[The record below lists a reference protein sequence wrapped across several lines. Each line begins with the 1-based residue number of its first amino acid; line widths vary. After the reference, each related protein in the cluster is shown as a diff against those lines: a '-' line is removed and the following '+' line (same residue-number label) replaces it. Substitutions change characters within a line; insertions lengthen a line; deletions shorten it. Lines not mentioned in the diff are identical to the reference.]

1 MHHVRR
7 SATLTLLL
15 LLAVTFGPLL
25 CRIGGDQAW
34 LSGRAAT
41 AAASWRTD
49 GATAD
54 APDAATAV
62 SPDAA
67 TAPAPDIATAVSPDA
82 ANPAGGDTPDR
93 PAAADSGPRLDPDAP
108 VAVVHAPKKCSGR
121 HAPGPD
127 ESAPVPTPHRGE
139 PLAPATAGPG
149 PLAADPPA
157 QYALARPPTDGASA
171 TDHTTLLPVLRI

>member
-41 AAASWRTD
+41 AAASWRTG
-49 GATAD
+49 GAT
-54 APDAATAV
+54 TA
-62 SPDAA
+62 
-67 TAPAPDIATAVSPDA
+67 APAAATAVSPDA
-82 ANPAGGDTPDR
+82 ANPADGDTPAR
-93 PAAADSGPRLDPDAP
+93 PAADSGPRLDPDAP
-108 VAVVHAPKKCSGR
+108 VALVHAPKKCSDR

-127 ESAPVPTPHRGE
+127 ESAPLPTPHRGE
-139 PLAPATAGPG
+139 PLAPATTGPG

-157 QYALARPPTDGASA
+157 QCALARPPTDGMSA

>member
-41 AAASWRTD
+41 AAATWRTG
-49 GATAD
+49 GAPTA
-54 APDAATAV
+54 APD
-62 SPDAA
+62 
-67 TAPAPDIATAVSPDA
+67 ATAVSPDA
-82 ANPAGGDTPDR
+82 ANPAGGDTPAR
-93 PAAADSGPRLDPDAP
+93 PAAAGSGPRLGPDAP
-108 VAVVHAPKKCSGR
+108 VAVAHAPKKCSGR

-127 ESAPVPTPHRGE
+127 ESAPLPTPHRGE
-139 PLAPATAGPG
+139 PLAPATTGPG
-149 PLAADPPA
+149 PLATDPPA

-171 TDHTTLLPVLRI
+171 TDPTTLLPVLRI